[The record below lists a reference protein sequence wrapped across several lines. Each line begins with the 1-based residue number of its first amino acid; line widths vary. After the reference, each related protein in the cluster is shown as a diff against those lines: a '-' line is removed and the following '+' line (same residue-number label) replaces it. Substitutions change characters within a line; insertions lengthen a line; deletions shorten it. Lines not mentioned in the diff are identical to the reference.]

1 MRINFAR
8 GVPAPESFPVA
19 DILGCAS
26 QVVSRNML
34 ESLQYGPARG
44 PASFV
49 RWIAERYSVN
59 DMMVLTG
66 DGSLGL
72 FELFCS
78 VMLKPGDTVFVE
90 SPTYDRVIEILTA
103 KGARVV
109 AIALQ
114 EDGPDL
120 EQFKSALADTVPK
133 FFYLIPDFQNPSGL
147 TCCAEKRAA
156 IAALARQ
163 HNILLVE
170 DAPYRLIRYTGSTLP
185 SFFELAPELTLHMSS
200 LSKIIAPGLRAGYV
214 VGNEA
219 LIGKLVKA
227 AENRYVTPGN
237 FALSIAG
244 EWCRQGH
251 LPAQLAAL
259 IALYGPRLHAMTEAL
274 TAALPE
280 LHFSRPQGGFFLG
293 LHLPPGI
300 SNSAVREQAQQL
312 GLALSDGKGFF
323 LTGGE
328 HFLRIP
334 FCGLTVAEIQEGVA
348 ILRRAVELARPAS
361 SR

>member
-1 MRINFAR
+1 MSINFAR

-26 QVVSRNML
+26 EVVSRNML

-49 RWIAERYSVN
+49 NWIAQHYGIS
-59 DMMVLTG
+59 DQMVLTG

-90 SPTYDRVIEILTA
+90 SPTYDRVIEILTS

-120 EQFKSALADTVPK
+120 EQFKSALAAGIPK

-147 TCCAEKRAA
+147 SCSAEKRAA
-156 IAALARQ
+156 IAELARRN
-163 HNILLVE
+163 NILLVE
-170 DAPYRLIRYTGSTLP
+170 DAPYRLIRYSGQTLP
-185 SFFELAPELTLHMSS
+185 SFFELAPEVTLHMSS

-214 VGNEA
+214 IGNET

-251 LPAQLAAL
+251 LPAQLESL
-259 IALYGPRLHAMTEAL
+259 IARYGPRLRAMIDAL
-274 TAALPE
+274 ETALPE

-293 LHLPPGI
+293 LHLPPGVT
-300 SNSAVREQAQQL
+300 NTQVREQAGKL
-312 GLALSDGKGFF
+312 GLALSDGRGFF
-323 LTGGE
+323 LSGGD
-328 HFLRIP
+328 HFIRIP
-334 FCGLTVAEIQEGVA
+334 FCGLTVAEIQEGVS
-348 ILRRAVELARPAS
+348 ILKRSVELVR
-361 SR
+361 

>member
-1 MRINFAR
+1 
-8 GVPAPESFPVA
+8 
-19 DILGCAS
+19 
-26 QVVSRNML
+26 ML

-44 PASFV
+44 PASLV
-49 RWIAERYSVN
+49 RWIAERYSIS
-59 DMMVLTG
+59 DRMVLTG

-90 SPTYDRVIEILTA
+90 SPTYDRVIEILTS

-120 EQFKSALADTVPK
+120 EQFKSALAETVPK

-147 TCCAEKRAA
+147 TCSAEKRAA
-156 IAALARQ
+156 IANLARQ

-170 DAPYRLIRYTGSTLP
+170 DAPYRLIRYTGQAIP
-185 SFFELAPELTLHMSS
+185 SFFELAPEVTLHMSS

-214 VGNEA
+214 IGNEA
-219 LIGKLVKA
+219 LIDKLVKA

-251 LPAQLAAL
+251 LPAQLEAL
-259 IALYGPRLHAMTEAL
+259 IALYGPRLRAMIEAL
-274 TAALPE
+274 ETELPD
-280 LHFSRPQGGFFLG
+280 LNFNRPQGGFFLG
-293 LHLPPGI
+293 LNLPTGI
-300 SNSAVREQAQQL
+300 SNTEVREQAQKL
-312 GLALSDGKGFF
+312 GLALSDGRGFF
-323 LTGGE
+323 LTGGD
-328 HFLRIP
+328 HFIRIP
-334 FCGLTVAEIQEGVA
+334 FCGLTVSEIQEGVSLLKQSVA
-348 ILRRAVELARPAS
+348 LARS
-361 SR
+361 KRSR